1 MAPAVTTSGS
11 HRPTL
16 LSGADGT
23 SPSSGRR
30 GTGPA
35 TTRSGAKTVPVPTL
49 KPAPM
54 SQEQAQMSMVGTQ
67 PA

>member
-11 HRPTL
+11 HRPTV
-16 LSGADGT
+16 LSGAVGS
-23 SPSSGRR
+23 SPSSGRV

-35 TTRSGAKTVPVPTL
+35 TTRSGAKTVPVPTE

-54 SQEQAQMSMVGTQ
+54 SQEQAQTSRVGTQ
-67 PA
+67 PV

>member
-11 HRPTL
+11 HRPTVL
-16 LSGADGT
+16 RGVAGS
-23 SPSSGRR
+23 SPSSGRV
-30 GTGPA
+30 GTLPA

-54 SQEQAQMSMVGTQ
+54 SQEHAQMSRVGTQ
-67 PA
+67 PT